1 MTTFFHFVILGGNA
15 MNMTNDFAYV
25 RLQNRKYVKQVASY
39 PLSRFLHKEG
49 WVDTAVNHELIFSHR
64 NTWYNQDTF
73 TEKFHMHEFYEL
85 IFYIKGDVEYLN
97 ENTLINAAPYMVT
110 WFKPG
115 QMHTGRLL
123 KPSQYE
129 RYVIYFSPDFFN
141 IEDRITPLT
150 DFITNSIGTHMI
162 LSEGRFHEL
171 IKILKKMDQIAN
183 SEKPYAELLLK
194 ALLVELFYILDS
206 QGKKVQE
213 GEALTE
219 AMADIKR
226 YIDANYASI
235 TSISDIAHHFFYS
248 REHLSRKFMQSFN
261 ISIAHYLAKRR
272 ITESLPLLE
281 HMSVAEVA
289 YTVGF
294 HSQSAFISAFK
305 KNMQCLP
312 SEYKLRR
319 KEEILSNR

>member
-1 MTTFFHFVILGGNA
+1 
-15 MNMTNDFAYV
+15 MNMTNDFAYA
-25 RLQNRKYVKQVASY
+25 RLQNRKYVKQITSY

-49 WVDTAVNHELIFSHR
+49 WIDTAVNHELIFSHR
-64 NTWYNQDTF
+64 NTWYDEDTF
-73 TEKFHMHEFYEL
+73 TEIFHTHDYYEL

-97 ENTLINAAPYMVT
+97 ENTLISASPYVVT

-141 IEDRITPLT
+141 MENKITPLM
-150 DFITNSIGTHMI
+150 DFITNSIGTHMT
-162 LSEGRFHEL
+162 LSERRFNEL
-171 IKILKKMDQIAN
+171 LDILKKMDQIAN
-183 SEKPYAELLLK
+183 AEKPYGELVLK
-194 ALLVELFYILDS
+194 ALLIELFYILDS
-206 QGKKVQE
+206 QEKKVKE

-219 AMADIKR
+219 AMGDIKR

-235 TSISDIAHHFFYS
+235 TSISDIANHFFYS

-261 ISIAHYLAKRR
+261 ISIAHYLSRRR

-281 HMSVAEVA
+281 HMNVTEVA

-312 SEYKLRR
+312 SEYKLKLRQ
-319 KEEILSNR
+319 

>member
-1 MTTFFHFVILGGNA
+1 
-15 MNMTNDFAYV
+15 MNMTNDFAYA
-25 RLQNRKYVKQVASY
+25 RLQNRKYVKQITSY

-49 WVDTAVNHELIFSHR
+49 WIDTAVNHELIFSHR
-64 NTWYNQDTF
+64 NTWYDEDTF
-73 TEKFHMHEFYEL
+73 TEIFHTHDYYEL

-97 ENTLINAAPYMVT
+97 ENTLISASPYVVT

-141 IEDRITPLT
+141 MENKITPLM
-150 DFITNSIGTHMI
+150 DFITNSIGTHMT
-162 LSEGRFHEL
+162 LSERRFNEL
-171 IKILKKMDQIAN
+171 LDILKKMDQIA
-183 SEKPYAELLLK
+183 SAEKPYGELVLK
-194 ALLVELFYILDS
+194 ALLIELFYILDS
-206 QGKKVQE
+206 QEKKVKE

-219 AMADIKR
+219 AMGDIKR

-235 TSISDIAHHFFYS
+235 TSISDIANHFFYS

-261 ISIAHYLAKRR
+261 ISIAHYLSRRR

-281 HMSVAEVA
+281 HMNVTEVA

-312 SEYKLRR
+312 SEYKLKLRQ
-319 KEEILSNR
+319 

>member
-1 MTTFFHFVILGGNA
+1 
-15 MNMTNDFAYV
+15 MNMTNDFAYA
-25 RLQNRKYVKQVASY
+25 RLQNRKYVKQITSY

-49 WVDTAVNHELIFSHR
+49 WIDTAVNHELIFSHR
-64 NTWYNQDTF
+64 NTWYDEDTF
-73 TEKFHMHEFYEL
+73 TEIFHTHDYYEL

-97 ENTLINAAPYMVT
+97 ENTLISASPYVVT

-141 IEDRITPLT
+141 MENKITPLM
-150 DFITNSIGTHMI
+150 DFITNSIGTHMT
-162 LSEGRFHEL
+162 LSERRFNEL
-171 IKILKKMDQIAN
+171 LDILKKMDKIAN
-183 SEKPYAELLLK
+183 AEKPYGELVLK
-194 ALLVELFYILDS
+194 ALLIELFYILDS
-206 QGKKVQE
+206 QEKKVKE

-219 AMADIKR
+219 AMGDIKR

-235 TSISDIAHHFFYS
+235 TSISDIANHFFYS

-261 ISIAHYLAKRR
+261 ISIAHYLSRRR

-281 HMSVAEVA
+281 HMNVTEVA

-312 SEYKLRR
+312 SEYKLKLRQ
-319 KEEILSNR
+319 